1 MLEAPKDINL
11 HIGDKC
17 FEERIFS
24 NSKEESRYFCR
35 LANNISEVEKAQKL
49 RYEVFNLELKEGLPG
64 SHLTGLDMDRF
75 DSVCDHLLVFE
86 TTNPDRVVGTYR
98 LQPGNRAKENLGY
111 YSEEEFDLSPLEKQ
125 RGEII
130 ELGRACIDVKHRNLR
145 SLGVLWRAIGE
156 YAKIHQG
163 RYLIGCSS
171 LTSQDESVGA
181 SAYEILKRYLAEPDF
196 RVKPHPQY
204 VCSLGKI
211 SEKKVK
217 IPRLLSAYM
226 SIGAKICGEPA
237 IDRVF
242 KTIDFLT
249 VLDLKK
255 VSPVVFSMD
264 EN

>member
-1 MLEAPKDINL
+1 M
-11 HIGDKC
+11 
-17 FEERIFS
+17 
-24 NSKEESRYFCR
+24 
-35 LANNISEVEKAQKL
+35 
-49 RYEVFNLELKEGLPG
+49 
-64 SHLTGLDMDRF
+64 
-75 DSVCDHLLVFE
+75 
-86 TTNPDRVVGTYR
+86 
-98 LQPGNRAKENLGY
+98 
-111 YSEEEFDLSPLEKQ
+111 
-125 RGEII
+125 
-130 ELGRACIDVKHRNLR
+130 
-145 SLGVLWRAIGE
+145 LWRAIGE